1 MLLQLAFASVVAL
14 SAPTSQSLLSSTEHA
29 DAIERVTGHALPNG
43 YKVTCFKTGERTSGV
58 NKICF
63 YDCLG
68 SEAAIT
74 ISSVELCPLTI
85 ER

>member
-1 MLLQLAFASVVAL
+1 MILQLAFAAAVAL
-14 SAPTSQSLLSSTEHA
+14 SSSNSQLLRSSAEPV
-29 DAIERVTGHALPNG
+29 DALERITGPAQQDA
-43 YKVTCFKTGERTSGV
+43 YYMTCFKTGERTSGM